1 MPRPI
6 PCTSKRCASSPRR
19 AKHPSP
25 ACSAASRSA
34 TTVRRGWSRLWRRQA
49 WWAHCSPM
57 AAARSMAPRH
67 PRNDPSMIIH
77 KLAAWGRAVPAVSL
91 MLLAAFSVTTPAC
104 ASPAAASASAAA
116 EVEKYLS
123 GLASWSADF
132 EQTIDDGHGNV
143 LRSAAGRL
151 YLQRPGKFRWDYS
164 QPSEQLVLADG
175 KQIWFYDKDLAQAN
189 VRDMDNSLASTPAS
203 LLSGSGSVS
212 TQFDVTALP
221 PSAGLQWFQ
230 LVPKHADTDFQLV
243 RIGFDKGEL
252 RSMFLAD
259 KLNQITQL
267 TFSNSKRNL
276 PLAPDL
282 FSFVPPAGVDVI
294 GRGK

>member
-1 MPRPI
+1 MSM
-6 PCTSKRCASSPRR
+6 T
-19 AKHPSP
+19 
-25 ACSAASRSA
+25 
-34 TTVRRGWSRLWRRQA
+34 GWPESTR
-49 WWAHCSPM
+49 
-57 AAARSMAPRH
+57 
-67 PRNDPSMIIH
+67 
-77 KLAAWGRAVPAVSL
+77 KLAI
-91 MLLAAFSVTTPAC
+91 LLAAVLGAATAS
-104 ASPAAASASAAA
+104 ASPAADL
-116 EVEKYLS
+116 EKYLS
-123 GLASWSADF
+123 GLATWSADF

-189 VRDMDNSLASTPAS
+189 VRDMDATLASTPAS
-203 LLSGSGSVS
+203 LLSGTGSVS
-212 TQFDVTALP
+212 TQFNVTALP
-221 PSAGLQWFQ
+221 ASAGLTWFQ

-282 FSFVPPAGVDVI
+282 FSFVPPPGVDVI
-294 GRGK
+294 GRGGK

>member
-1 MPRPI
+1 MRI
-6 PCTSKRCASSPRR
+6 Y
-19 AKHPSP
+19 
-25 ACSAASRSA
+25 
-34 TTVRRGWSRLWRRQA
+34 L
-49 WWAHCSPM
+49 
-57 AAARSMAPRH
+57 
-67 PRNDPSMIIH
+67 
-77 KLAAWGRAVPAVSL
+77 LALLLLPAVL
-91 MLLAAFSVTTPAC
+91 F
-104 ASPAAASASAAA
+104 AASASASPAT

-189 VRDMDNSLASTPAS
+189 VRDMDTSLASTPAS
-203 LLSGSGSVS
+203 LLSGSGSVGA
-212 TQFDVTALP
+212 QFNVTAMP

-230 LVPKHADTDFQLV
+230 LIPKHADTDFQLV
-243 RIGFDKGEL
+243 RIGFDKNGEL
-252 RSMFLAD
+252 VSMFLAD

-267 TFSNSKRNL
+267 TFSNAKRNVS
-276 PLAPDL
+276 LAPDL
-282 FSFVPPAGVDVI
+282 FSFVPPPGVDVI
-294 GRGK
+294 GRAGK